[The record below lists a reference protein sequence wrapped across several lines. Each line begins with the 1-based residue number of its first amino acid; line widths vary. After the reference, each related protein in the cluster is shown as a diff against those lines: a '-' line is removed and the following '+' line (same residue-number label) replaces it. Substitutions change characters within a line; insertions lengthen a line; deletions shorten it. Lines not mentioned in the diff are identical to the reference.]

1 YLKSEN
7 RCYKRR
13 LITLNKKRGD
23 NNMKVLQLTLTA
35 FGPFKETERID
46 FTRLGNESIFLITG
60 PTGAGKT
67 TIFDA
72 ICYALYG
79 KASGSDRDHDSLRS
93 DFASVDQQTEVSL
106 YFELKQSTYLIKRK
120 PKQLRPKA
128 RGEGFVEEPQ
138 TATLYQKTDGQD

>member
-1 YLKSEN
+1 M
-7 RCYKRR
+7 RA
-13 LITLNKKRGD
+13 ITLE
-23 NNMKVLQLTLTA
+23 LTA
-35 FGPFKETERID
+35 FGPYLEKQTIHFDE
-46 FTRLGNESIFLITG
+46 LGEESIFLITG